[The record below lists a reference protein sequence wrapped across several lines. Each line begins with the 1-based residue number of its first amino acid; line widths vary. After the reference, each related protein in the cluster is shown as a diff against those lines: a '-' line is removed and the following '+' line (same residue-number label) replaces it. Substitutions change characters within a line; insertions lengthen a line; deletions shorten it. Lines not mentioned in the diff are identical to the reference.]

1 MNKLKK
7 DLQAVSKEFDAL
19 TKKAKKL
26 TEELKKKATDQLD
39 KARGAMKPE
48 VAARRTA
55 GALKS
60 LRKTMDTVIK
70 AVEKFEKEQA
80 AKTQKAKAKT
90 RVKAKTTKKV
100 PAKKKAAAP
109 TATEQVLKVIKR
121 SKKGVDV
128 PTLMKKTG
136 FDERKVRNIVFRTF
150 KQGNIKRTGKGI
162 YVAA

>member
-1 MNKLKK
+1 MNKSKK

-26 TEELKKKATDQLD
+26 TEELKKKAADQLD

-48 VAARRTA
+48 VTARRTA
-55 GALKS
+55 RALKS

-90 RVKAKTTKKV
+90 GVKAKTTNKV
-100 PAKKKAAAP
+100 PAKKKAAAH
-109 TATEQVLKVIKR
+109 TATEQVLKIIKR

-150 KQGNIKRTGKGI
+150 KQGKIKRTGKGI
-162 YVAA
+162 YVGA